1 MTWRL
6 IDAMLF
12 IIAVLL
18 VWGAVL
24 TAPASHASTTACDAR
39 YDACA
44 APRWCAST
52 GTLIGP
58 FSGYCPVGPHNYSP
72 PWGDDDDE

>member
-24 TAPASHASTTACDAR
+24 TAPASHASTTCDAR

-44 APRWCAST
+44 APRWCPST

-72 PWGDDDDE
+72 PWQDGDDDE